1 MSIISNNAVYC
12 EPIEIYQAK
21 GSIFPQ
27 ENHKS
32 WYSIGTIYQV
42 ALDYLGQSIK
52 RAFFH
57 LATKALNC
65 FSPLNSGKR
74 SQHNFSPNSKT
85 YKKLTDSNSY
95 FITKGSFI
103 NDVTQIWFF
112 LTPNLVLLG
121 TLSLSRMYIP
131 RMALIPNLH

>member
-1 MSIISNNAVYC
+1 M
-12 EPIEIYQAK
+12 
-21 GSIFPQ
+21 
-27 ENHKS
+27 
-32 WYSIGTIYQV
+32 

-112 LTPNLVLLG
+112 SDTKPCFTWNFIFIPNVHSPNG
-121 TLSLSRMYIP
+121 TNP
-131 RMALIPNLH
+131 KFTLIPNLHLSQPGHRNYPYPDQGIKRLHSHLS